1 MSDPHSVIV
10 CPACDLL
17 IERKLL
23 PLRRHAHCP
32 AVISI
37 CMGAMPFA
45 LPS

>member
-23 PLRRHAHCP
+23 PCVVTPIVR
-32 AVISI
+32 AVTSIS
-37 CMGAMPFA
+37 MGAMLFV